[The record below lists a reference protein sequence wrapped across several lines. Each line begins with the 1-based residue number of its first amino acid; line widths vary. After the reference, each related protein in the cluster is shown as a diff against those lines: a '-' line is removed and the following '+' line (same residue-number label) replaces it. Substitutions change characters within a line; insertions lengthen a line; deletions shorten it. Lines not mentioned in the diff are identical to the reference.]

1 MGKVLFELEKVYVY
15 KQVYQNRKQLVLRI
29 M

>member
-15 KQVYQNRKQLVLRI
+15 KQVYQNRKQLVLRT